1 VTGGSP
7 AGGSP
12 RGGLAFLIAG
22 QGAQHARMFEIVR
35 AHDAAEAIL
44 AEARTL
50 LGGRDPRDIAAA
62 EDGARF
68 GNRTGQILCCAAV
81 AAVWSALAIDPTQP
95 MTFAGYSVGEL
106 ASWHCAGLFDAGTLL
121 RLAARRAELMD
132 AASADQEGRLLAVVG
147 LGRAAIAAFCRD
159 HGAEVAITNGTHHV
173 VLGVAAA
180 RLDALTQALAAAGP
194 AVLRVLPVAVA
205 SHTSALRAA
214 NDGLREVLRATPM
227 ASALPGCVRLLSGLD
242 GEPVASIA
250 SGQDRLAAAIS
261 QRLDWAA
268 CLDAVRES
276 GARTILELG
285 PGTALAAMARE
296 AIPDVRIHSIDDFR
310 RLDGAAEWL
319 AG

>member
-1 VTGGSP
+1 
-7 AGGSP
+7 
-12 RGGLAFLIAG
+12 
-22 QGAQHARMFEIVR
+22 MFEIIR
-35 AHDAAEAIL
+35 GHDAAEAVL
-44 AEARTL
+44 AEAKTL
-50 LGGRDPRDIAAA
+50 LGGHDPRDIAVA

-81 AAVWSALAIDPTQP
+81 AAVWSALCIDAAQP
-95 MTFAGYSVGEL
+95 ITFAGYSVGEL
-106 ASWHCAGLFDAGTLL
+106 ASWHCAGLFDAATLL

-132 AASADQEGRLLAVVG
+132 AASAGEEGRLLAVMG
-147 LGRAAIAAFCRD
+147 LGPAAIAAFCRD
-159 HGAEVAITNGTHHV
+159 HGAEVAINNGSHHV

-180 RLDALTQALAAAGP
+180 RLDALTAALAAARP

-205 SHTSALRAA
+205 SHTAALRAA
-214 NDGLREVLRATPM
+214 SDGFRDILRATPM
-227 ASALPGCVRLLSGLD
+227 ASTLPGPMRLLSGLD
-242 GEPVASIA
+242 GEPVAFIA
-250 SGQDRLAAAIS
+250 RGQDRLAAAMS

-296 AIPDVRIHSIDDFR
+296 AIPDARIHSIDDFR